1 MKLKRI
7 LTAATA
13 LLLAALLCAC
23 GLTDMLG
30 GLFGGG
36 KNETPQP
43 TDNVQALADY
53 AKRLEEAGNPEA
65 AAAVYAQLGAAA
77 QADAQ
82 EKAQE
87 IVGNDVRFG
96 LAQAVA
102 QGSASGA
109 VSFTD
114 VSEADWYYDAVS
126 WAAKHAI
133 VSGETFSPQEPCTR
147 AQALT
152 FLWRAKGEP
161 SHVLKASPFTDV
173 TEDAYYYEPV
183 LWAFENGL
191 LSASSDGQFHPND
204 PVTRAQT
211 VMFLYRAEGMP
222 PVSAPSPYS
231 DVGDADWFA
240 PAAIW
245 AWSAG
250 IVTLN
255 DARTFSPKDTCTR
268 AHYVNF
274 LYRCYG

>member
-1 MKLKRI
+1 MRIKRI

-30 GLFGGG
+30 GLFGG
-36 KNETPQP
+36 KKDETPQV
-43 TDNVQALADY
+43 TDNVQALTDY

-65 AAAVYAQLGAAA
+65 AAAVLAKLGDAA

-82 EKAQE
+82 SQASATL
-87 IVGNDVRFG
+87 GADGRADFT
-96 LAQAVA
+96 QAVA
-102 QGSASGA
+102 KSLSAGTVA
-109 VSFTD
+109 FTD
-114 VSEADWYYDAVS
+114 VSTDDWFYPAVQ
-126 WAAKHAI
+126 WAAQQGI
-133 VSGETFSPQEPCTR
+133 VSGDSFSPKDPCTR

-152 FLWRAKGEP
+152 FLWRAKDKP
-161 SHVLKASPFTDV
+161 AFSMKVSPFTDV
-173 TEDAYYYEPV
+173 TEDSYYYEPV

-191 LSASSDGQFHPND
+191 LSAASDGQFHPND

-211 VMFLYRAEGMP
+211 AIFLYRAEG
-222 PVSAPSPYS
+222 APSVNLGSPYR
-231 DVGDADWFA
+231 DVTGDEWFA

-245 AWSAG
+245 VWAED

-255 DARTFSPKDTCTR
+255 DTMTFDPKGECMR

-274 LYRCYG
+274 LYQCYG